1 MKKKILSAAI
11 VLGSLST
18 YATVV
23 PTSTEVIK
31 TVSLQEEYTEVK
43 LEEVPAAIK
52 DAFKTAFPEGTLD
65 KVFVNAKK
73 EYKLD
78 VTVGEKK
85 GNLFADENGKWI
97 QKETKEATE
106 APKKQ

>member
-1 MKKKILSAAI
+1 MNNRTCK
-11 VLGSLST
+11 
-18 YATVV
+18 
-23 PTSTEVIK
+23 
-31 TVSLQEEYTEVK
+31 
-43 LEEVPAAIK
+43 
-52 DAFKTAFPEGTLD
+52 
-65 KVFVNAKK
+65 NCKK

>member
-1 MKKKILSAAI
+1 MKKLILSAAI

-18 YATVV
+18 YANTV
-23 PTSTEVIK
+23 PTSSEVIK
-31 TVSLQEEYTEVK
+31 TISIQEEYTEVK

-52 DAFKTAFPEGTLD
+52 EALKVAFPEAVLD
-65 KVFVNAKK
+65 KAYVNAKK

-97 QKETKEATE
+97 QRETKETTE
-106 APKKQ
+106 KQ